1 MVRTSEKFCHLY
13 YRWQEIEILQ
23 LPNCKRRKNYRYDRK
38 FVVEKGGA
46 G

>member
-23 LPNCKRRKNYRYDRK
+23 LPNCKRRKNYRYDSK
-38 FVVEKGGA
+38 LVVAKGGA

>member
-1 MVRTSEKFCHLY
+1 MVCTSEKFCHFY
-13 YRWQEIEILQ
+13 YSSQKIEILQ

-38 FVVEKGGA
+38 FVVVKGGA